1 MRHDAV
7 TLDIQSEDEGF
18 HHSRLVVAAD
28 FFPNLLRQV
37 FGHSH
42 TVSIQIFD
50 PTSLKIIDTDHI
62 DGPSDFSAD
71 GTSNGTMGA
80 IFSATLLNILH
91 GDMEGFMRHALSSLA
106 ALAPLAFLG
115 VSS

>member
-18 HHSRLVVAAD
+18 HHPRLVVTED

-42 TVSIQIFD
+42 TVSGQIFD
-50 PTSLKIIDTDHI
+50 PTSLKTIDTNHI
-62 DGPSDFSAD
+62 DCPSDFSAD
-71 GTSNGTMGA
+71 GASHGTMGA
-80 IFSATLLNILH
+80 IFSVTLLNILY
-91 GDMEGFMRHALSSLA
+91 GDVEGFMRHALSSLA
-106 ALAPLAFLG
+106 AIAPIASLG
-115 VSS
+115 FSS